1 MSMSS
6 STRFSFAA
14 AALISLV
21 CPAIAAEK
29 VPSVIST
36 WSITSLTY
44 RILETGEES
53 RPVGDSVS
61 GFIQYS
67 PGGHVVVFLQKKN
80 PLMPSDTDF
89 SDESRARIHREMIGA
104 YAGRYSVNGN
114 TVTHHIVAAW
124 RPDWIGQDK
133 VRYVD
138 IQGSALTIKTAPLL
152 SLLTGKQSVATLTFQ
167 RVE

>member
-1 MSMSS
+1 M
-6 STRFSFAA
+6 
-14 AALISLV
+14 
-21 CPAIAAEK
+21 
-29 VPSVIST
+29 
-36 WSITSLTY
+36 
-44 RILETGEES
+44 
-53 RPVGDSVS
+53 
-61 GFIQYS
+61 
-67 PGGHVVVFLQKKN
+67 VVFLQKKN

-124 RPDWIGQDK
+124 RPDWIGQDQ